1 MNDVEY
7 VLEKLSL
14 FNEIP
19 IAGIGEQ
26 NRLIIY
32 NGSLFDAEGFYREN
46 QDLWKQL
53 LDRSEEMEEPVLLVE
68 SEIFAYALLG
78 NDKQQGKYLIGPV
91 PLGKVSRAEIWSY
104 RNIRKYMVSGYLTD
118 GMRFDQ
124 FLSELGLAYYAVY
137 HRQMDTEKL
146 LAENGISKDD
156 WKINEYDYLS
166 YRFSR
171 NERKHNE
178 NVYLMEKQWLEW
190 VKSGGDPGKLTPG
203 MSNYAITGDMAQNSL
218 KQQEYT
224 CVCMITLLTRTAV
237 EAHVTPA
244 EAYDISDLY
253 LQKLEKCKDQMSIA
267 AVAQNALNAFLDS
280 IRHAK
285 ETSDT
290 PSYIIACKDYIAQHR
305 TDDLKIGDI
314 ASVVGLSHSYLAQK
328 FKEYEGIT
336 LQQYV
341 IREKV
346 RAAANL
352 IKYSDFSLSEIAD
365 YLGFSSQSHMGT
377 YFKKEYGMTPNEYRN
392 KYKVVEFS

>member
-19 IAGIGEQ
+19 IVGIGEQ
-26 NRLIIY
+26 NAMVLC

-53 LDRSEEMEEPVLLVE
+53 LGRSEEMEEPVLLVE
-68 SEIFAYALLG
+68 SGIFAYALLK
-78 NDKQQGKYLIGPV
+78 NDDQKGKCLIGPV
-91 PLGKVSRAEIWSY
+91 PQGKMSRAELWSY
-104 RNIRKYMVSGYLTD
+104 RNIRKYMVSEYQMD

-124 FLSELGLAYYAVY
+124 FLSELGLVYYAAY

-146 LAENGISKDD
+146 LEDNGISWDD

-166 YRFSR
+166 YQFSKNEKKR
-171 NERKHNE
+171 NESA
-178 NVYLMEKQWLEW
+178 YLKEKEWLEW
-190 VKSGGDPGKLTPG
+190 VKSGGDPSKMTPG
-203 MSNYAITGDMAQNSL
+203 LNDYSLTGDMAQNSL
-218 KQQEYT
+218 KQQEYA

-244 EAYDISDLY
+244 EAYGISDLY

-267 AVAQNALNAFLDS
+267 AVTQNALKAFLDS
-280 IRHAK
+280 IRRAK

-290 PSYIIACKDYIAQHR
+290 PSYITACKDYIAQHR

-328 FKEYEGIT
+328 FKEHEGIT